1 MEYFLTFEFWWNM
14 LCGTVASVLLTVS
27 IFSAV
32 CAVVSLFSSESE
44 KKEIFIGGILFA
56 VVFFFLGRCFF
67 EGGIKYVYWWE
78 ENRGPVI
85 ILAKEAPLLHN
96 YFLALERSLSHTNEQ
111 IRKLDMERGNST
123 TTEARKVYEK
133 QIAQQESR
141 KQELENMKC
150 RIKKLA
156 QRLYFSKYLARMGH
170 LSADRDVERELREV
184 QAACEQLV
192 NEG

>member
-1 MEYFLTFEFWWNM
+1 MEYFLTSEFWWNM
-14 LCGTVASVLLTVS
+14 LWGTVISVILTVS
-27 IFSAV
+27 ILSAV
-32 CAVVSLFSSESE
+32 YAVVSLFSSESD
-44 KKEIFIGGILFA
+44 KKDAVIGGIIVA
-56 VVFFFLGRCFF
+56 VVFFSLSRCF
-67 EGGIKYVYWWE
+67 IDKVRYVLVWE

-111 IRKLDMERGNST
+111 IQKLNTERDNATTSEAKKIYGTQTARQEYRKR
-123 TTEARKVYEK
+123 
-133 QIAQQESR
+133 
-141 KQELENMKC
+141 ELENMKC

-156 QRLYFSKYLARMGH
+156 QRLYFSKFLARMGH
-170 LSADRDVERELREV
+170 LSADRDVERELQEV

>member
-1 MEYFLTFEFWWNM
+1 MEYFLTSEFWWNM
-14 LCGTVASVLLTVS
+14 LLGTVIGLLLT
-27 IFSAV
+27 FSLLFAGF
-32 CAVVSLFSSESE
+32 AVVSLFSSESE
-44 KKEIFIGGILFA
+44 KIGMFITGILLA

-67 EGGIKYVYWWE
+67 DGMRYVYLWE